1 MSKNEQIL
9 RVISNPG
16 HLTVKLKSN
25 ARVSEQ
31 TKANQRQVVGSCSGR
46 KDEVVSLRANNGA
59 LAGWLARR
67 VLKVILHRCDVGIS
81 ARGSIKV
88 YPCTVGRCTFLVLHS
103 LTSLTLI
110 KSPVILYTI
119 PSIPVLPERCLI
131 VMTFSSLMTLRKI
144 INRLFIYS
152 FKDSLNRL
160 LFSQSTV
167 SRPTDV

>member
-16 HLTVKLKSN
+16 HLTLKLKWN
-25 ARVSEQ
+25 ARVREQ
-31 TKANQRQVVGSCSGR
+31 TKANQRQVVGTVVAPVGKMRSCR
-46 KDEVVSLRANNGA
+46 CVRTMERW
-59 LAGWLARR
+59 LAGAPRR

-119 PSIPVLPERCLI
+119 LSILVLPERCLV
-131 VMTFSSLMTLRKI
+131 VMTFSSLVTLRKM

-152 FKDSLNRL
+152 LR
-160 LFSQSTV
+160 T
-167 SRPTDV
+167 R

>member
-1 MSKNEQIL
+1 MECESKRTRTN
-9 RVISNPG
+9 
-16 HLTVKLKSN
+16 
-25 ARVSEQ
+25 
-31 TKANQRQVVGSCSGR
+31 KANQRQVVGTVVAPVGKMRSCR
-46 KDEVVSLRANNGA
+46 CVRTMERW

-119 PSIPVLPERCLI
+119 LSIPVLPERCLI
-131 VMTFSSLMTLRKI
+131 VMTFSSLVTLRKM

-152 FKDSLNRL
+152 LKTR
-160 LFSQSTV
+160 
-167 SRPTDV
+167 